1 MSFVQHCQ
9 DEGRLPAGDVR
20 SFALLARS
28 MVHGVA
34 KLGTANRLPYGVTD
48 ACAMDCVQA
57 RTKMSLIAR
66 CCAQNSK
73 GC

>member
-20 SFALLARS
+20 SFALLAWS

-34 KLGTANRLPYGVTD
+34 KLATANRLPYGVTG
-48 ACAMDCVQA
+48 ACAMGCVQA
-57 RTKMSLIAR
+57 RRTLYL
-66 CCAQNSK
+66 QT
-73 GC
+73 